1 MTDALLVAAGAAV
14 GAPLRWLTDRA
25 VGARFSNRFPWGT
38 LSVNLVG
45 CFVLGFVL
53 AAATAPL
60 VLLLGTG
67 FCGAFTTFSSFSF
80 ETVRLLEGGLR
91 RYAACNVALS
101 VLVGSALAAL
111 GWVLGTAI

>member
-1 MTDALLVAAGAAV
+1 MMDALLVATGAAV

-25 VGARFSNRFPWGT
+25 VSARFPSRFPWGT
-38 LSVNLVG
+38 LCVNLIG

-60 VLLLGTG
+60 ALLLGTG

-80 ETVRLLEGGLR
+80 ETVRLLEGGPR
-91 RYAACNVALS
+91 RYAVWNLAVS
-101 VLVGSALAAL
+101 VLAGSALAAL
-111 GWVLGTAI
+111 GWALGTAR